1 MTITGVTEAGLAD
14 VLFTIRLSGMAVTSI
29 EKAGD
34 GTYTVVYGPGTG
46 AASTRQPNP
55 DVPRPPTEPPVPNM
69 DDPTPPPAGSAGE
82 FVHARPIAPRT
93 ILYVDAQGRE
103 QVREGGS
110 RSWRNCNPG
119 NIRKGDFSINCGAI
133 GNDGSFAVFPDEAT
147 GMAAIVSL
155 LKTAAYS
162 RLTLKDAIFRY
173 APPGDGNNSQE
184 YADFI
189 HRETGIALATVLST
203 LSERDRRKVAQTIQ
217 KIEGWT
223 KGTVRPNAPPAPLI
237 GRTPD
242 VLSSAASA
250 SNGWMAIARREAAL
264 PAQERSEWSD
274 PGENPR
280 ILLYFEVAAPWF
292 DPVGGDEVDW
302 CAAFVNYCLVTG
314 GQMGTNHPGARSF
327 FWNKN
332 NQFKLLSA
340 PAFGAIGVRRY
351 APFDDASW
359 SAGSGHVGFVTG
371 WTPNSVTL
379 LGGNQSNT
387 VREMTFPLV
396 EKDSSGAVVSE
407 FVAWMMPVIV

>member
-1 MTITGVTEAGLAD
+1 MTITGVPEAGLAD
-14 VLFTIRLSGMAVTSI
+14 VLFTIRISGMTVTSI
-29 EKAGD
+29 EKTTD
-34 GTYTVVYGPGTG
+34 GTYTVVYGPGAG

-55 DVPRPPTEPPVPNM
+55 EAPRPPPRPPVPNM
-69 DDPTPPPAGSAGE
+69 DDPAPPPAGSPDN
-82 FVHARPIAPRT
+82 FVHARVMASRI

-133 GNDGSFAVFPDEAT
+133 GDDGSFAIFPDEAT
-147 GMAAIVSL
+147 GMAAIVAL
-155 LKTAAYS
+155 LKTAAYA
-162 RLTLKDAIFRY
+162 RLTLRDAVFRY

-203 LSERDRRKVAQTIQ
+203 LSERDRKKVAQTIQ
-217 KIEGWT
+217 KIEGWI

-242 VLSSAASA
+242 VPSSAASA
-250 SNGWMAIARREAAL
+250 SNDWMAVARREAAL
-264 PAQERSEWSD
+264 PAGERSQWRD

-280 ILLYFEVAAPWF
+280 ILLYFEVCAPWF

-302 CAAFVNYCLVTG
+302 CAAFVNYCLITSG
-314 GQMGTNHPGARSF
+314 HMGTNHPGARSF

-332 NQFKLLSA
+332 NQFKRLPA
-340 PAFGAIGVRRY
+340 PAVGAIAVRRY

-359 SAGSGHVGFVTG
+359 STGTGHVGFVTG
-371 WTPNSVTL
+371 WTQDSVTL
-379 LGGNQSNT
+379 LGGNQSDT
-387 VREMTFPLV
+387 VREMAYPLV
-396 EKDSSGAVVSE
+396 EKDSTGAVLSE